1 MRKARAVPLALIV
14 CVLAVCLGAV
24 AAEYS
29 WQKPHAEVIET
40 GDLEWQPKPFVF
52 EKGPSV
58 RYIDFENGD
67 DRAAGT
73 SKDAAWKHH
82 PWDQNARG
90 NAAACTGVHTYVFK
104 RGVVYRG
111 KLVTR
116 QSGKPGNPIRLTSDP
131 NWGSGEAVIC
141 GSVAVPSFEKG
152 AHPLML
158 APEGKV
164 WHADLD
170 FAPRHVWMVRS
181 GKITPLKLA
190 RTPNWEVSDPDD
202 VTSEWWTWGKSERTT
217 VDGER
222 MHLVSSK
229 YLTED
234 AEYYKGA
241 SVWTEWGIVMNTP
254 YSTPIEKFDEE
265 KNAVA
270 IEGPWYGA
278 SESIRHGGRFYLE
291 DSPRFLDEAGEFWF
305 DKEDEGGRLY
315 VWLPG
320 DTDPNTVRI
329 EAARHRT
336 LIDSQG
342 VSHLHISGLTFRF
355 GNVWWDLGA
364 RFFMGDVRT
373 AGVRVWGPGEDI
385 HVRNCTFEH
394 LTTSVRMKAVGEDDV
409 LKDIVIAD
417 NDIACTDHQGMK
429 IESGHAWGSKRPPVG
444 RLASVRILRNRLR
457 HIGLRALRPK
467 GNHAVSVNFP
477 EQAEI
482 AGNVLHRCY
491 GAGLFVFGGLPN
503 GFSGE
508 ASLVRIAIHHN
519 RVEDVLLASNDWG
532 GIETWQGGPFFVYDN
547 VVGNPVGPMNWANK
561 TFGHAYYMDGAFKNY
576 HFNNI
581 AWGKRNQPEDANK
594 SNTAAFQ
601 EIHSFQN
608 TVFNNTIY
616 KFEKGTRRQAPQAG
630 RDKFLSNLWMDIS
643 EIVFRHSDKLG
654 VDPNAA
660 HAGEQAEHFAY
671 ETSAYRGNVLYDIGD
686 RIGVFEAEGGD
697 YKKLENFS
705 EALQEK
711 NALAHEAGVMAQNPP
726 VRDAARH
733 DWRPGA
739 DSAVL
744 DRGAKVFVP
753 WALYEVTGEW
763 NFTRNNQD
771 PTRVIDEHWFMAP
784 HYKDRTLYHTAP
796 RFPLQGVGIE
806 ADDYVDGPLENWT
819 VGALELNGRDQYLR
833 LDDVQAEGPGLP
845 ETSPVEFTKSD
856 PEGWVEVMAPEKIR
870 PGQKFTVTVRPKTG
884 LSEGNM
890 LSVHVHWMRSGGY
903 GGWNAIGLPPREV
916 KADKETYEFTVNP
929 VFKTGLDYFLLHT
942 FTGPTT
948 EWGDKTHIAT
958 AAIPAAPPIQHFN
971 PEVKAANFLVECYFK
986 AEPGAEGL
994 LVGKMGQRGWKLSV
1008 NEAGKVVF
1016 EVKADGRYARTV
1028 SEQAV
1033 ADDEWHHLVAEADG
1047 ADRVLNLYVDGEQA
1061 ASASGL
1067 SGDVRIENAAPLFA
1081 GGTPRGDNLAATL
1094 EFLRVSRGSLADA
1107 RTTIEELYEWEFNG
1121 PQFRDFTGHVPAEG
1135 RRDAGALERR

>member
-1 MRKARAVPLALIV
+1 MRKARWISLGLVVCILALW
-14 CVLAVCLGAV
+14 AGASS
-24 AAEYS
+24 AEYS
-29 WQKPHAEVIET
+29 WQKPHAKVIET
-40 GDLEWQPKPFVF
+40 GDLEWQPEPFVF

-58 RYIDFENGD
+58 RYIDFKGGND
-67 DRAAGT
+67 AASGT
-73 SKDAAWKHH
+73 SKDTAWKHH
-82 PWDQNARG
+82 PWDT
-90 NAAACTGVHTYVFK
+90 AATGRAAECTGVHTYIFK
-104 RGVVYRG
+104 RGVMYRG
-111 KLVTR
+111 KLVT
-116 QSGKPGNPIRLTSDP
+116 QESGRPGNPIRLTSDP
-131 NWGSGEAVIC
+131 DWGSGEAVIC
-141 GSVAVPSFEKG
+141 GAKEVPEFRKG
-152 AHPLML
+152 AHSLMP
-158 APEGKV
+158 APEDKV

-170 FAPRHVWMVRS
+170 FAPRHVWMVRN
-181 GKITPLKLA
+181 GEITPLKLA
-190 RTPNWEVSDPDD
+190 RTPNWEVSEPDD
-202 VTSEWWTWGKSERTT
+202 VSSEWWTWGKSQRTK
-217 VDGER
+217 VGDKQ

-229 YLTED
+229 HLTGD

-254 YSTPIEKFDEE
+254 YSTPIEKFDPE
-265 KNAVA
+265 KKAVA

-336 LIDSQG
+336 LLDSEG

-373 AGVRVWGPGEDI
+373 AGVRIWGAGEDI
-385 HVRNCTFEH
+385 HIRNCTFEH
-394 LTTSVRMKAVGEDDV
+394 LTTSVRMKAIGKDDV

-417 NDIACTDHQGMK
+417 NDIAYTDHQGMK
-429 IESGHAWGSKRPPVG
+429 IENGAAWGSKKPPIG
-444 RLASVRILRNRLR
+444 RLASLRILRNRLR

-467 GNHAVSVNFP
+467 GNHAVHVNFP

-482 AGNVLHRCY
+482 AGNSLHRCY
-491 GAGLFVFGGLPN
+491 GAGIFVFGGLKN

-508 ASLVRIAIHHN
+508 APFVRIAIHHN

-581 AWGKRNQPEDANK
+581 AWGKRNQPEDTNK

-671 ETSAYRGNVLYDIGD
+671 ETGAYWGNVLYDIGD
-686 RIGVFEAEGGD
+686 RVGVFEAEGGD
-697 YKKLENFS
+697 YTDLENFS
-705 EALQEK
+705 EALEEK
-711 NALAHEAGVMAQNPP
+711 NAMAHEVGVMAEKEP
-726 VRDAARH
+726 VRNAAEH
-733 DWRPGA
+733 DWRPVA
-739 DSAVL
+739 DSAVMG
-744 DRGAKVFVP
+744 RGTKVFVP
-753 WALYEVTGEW
+753 WALYEATGEW

-771 PTRVIDEHWFMAP
+771 PSRVIDEHWFMAP
-784 HYKDRTLYHTAP
+784 HYKDRTLYHSAP
-796 RFPLQGVGIE
+796 RFPLEGVGIG
-806 ADDYVDGPLENWT
+806 AGDYVDGPLENWT
-819 VGALELNGRDQYLR
+819 VGALKLNGRDQYLR
-833 LDDVQAEGPGLP
+833 LSDVKPPEVGLP
-845 ETSPVEFTKSD
+845 ETDPVEFTKSD
-856 PEGWVEVMAPEKIR
+856 PEDWVEVMAPEKVR
-870 PGQKFTVTVRPKTG
+870 PGQKFVVTVRPKIN
-884 LSEGNM
+884 LPEGNM
-890 LSVHVHWMRSGGY
+890 LSVHMHWMRSGGY

-916 KADKETYEFTVNP
+916 TADQDTYEFTVNP
-929 VFKTGLDYFLLHT
+929 VFKTGLDHFLLHT
-942 FTGPTT
+942 FTGPTA
-948 EWGDKTHIAT
+948 EWGDKTHIST
-958 AAIPAAPPIQHFN
+958 TTIPAAPPIQHFN
-971 PEVKAANFLVECYFK
+971 PEVKKANFLVECYFK

-994 LVGKMGQRGWKLSV
+994 L
-1008 NEAGKVVF
+1008 AGKIDDAGWRISL
-1016 EVKADGRYARTV
+1016 KADGRAAFEVKGLGHYARAL
-1028 SEQAV
+1028 SAEPL
-1033 ADDEWHHLVAEADG
+1033 ADGEWHHMVAEADG
-1047 ADRVLNLYVDGEQA
+1047 DERMLTIYVDGA
-1061 ASASGL
+1061 HNGSSIGL
-1067 SGDVRIENAAPLFA
+1067 SGDVEIENRAPLLV
-1081 GGTPRGDNLAATL
+1081 GGTPEGDNLAVTL
-1094 EFLRVSRGSLADA
+1094 DFLRISRGSLADA
-1107 RTTIEELYEWEFNG
+1107 RTDIAELYEWEFDG
-1121 PQFRDFTGHVPAEG
+1121 PQFRDFRGYRPDGKPE
-1135 RRDAGALERR
+1135 AGALERR